1 MSDTVVTKTH
11 EYRNHVLTLHGNHAK
26 CRHGSSPCMFQL
38 ILYCKIQ
45 KLPVVYF
52 VIKDMG
58 VDKIVWGGYKKLKL
72 SIYLFITVF
81 NKKITGEGEVDQR
94 EKGRGERSGILFSW
108 K

>member
-1 MSDTVVTKTH
+1 
-11 EYRNHVLTLHGNHAK
+11 
-26 CRHGSSPCMFQL
+26 MFQL

-72 SIYLFITVF
+72 SIYLFITLF
-81 NKKITGEGEVDQR
+81 NKIKEEGEVD
-94 EKGRGERSGILFSW
+94 
-108 K
+108 